1 MKNHALIIQ
10 RDVICIYI
18 LLTYAVVQ
26 QKLIQQCKATI
37 LKKKKKKKL
46 GSCQSTE
53 SPRILLKHCYF
64 II

>member
-37 LKKKKKKKL
+37 LKKKKKSL
-46 GSCQSTE
+46 GVVKVQSRLEYYLNTV
-53 SPRILLKHCYF
+53 IL
-64 II
+64 

>member
-37 LKKKKKKKL
+37 LKKKKSL
-46 GSCQSTE
+46 GVVKVQSRLEYYLNTV
-53 SPRILLKHCYF
+53 IL
-64 II
+64 

>member
-37 LKKKKKKKL
+37 LKKKKKAWELSKY
-46 GSCQSTE
+46 
-53 SPRILLKHCYF
+53 RVA
-64 II
+64 